1 MPTNQQ
7 RDHIVCDFCE
17 YTTSGT
23 VICEVCLLKYCDGCF
38 ETYHPMTG
46 PLSEHQVTRTRTD
59 TDQEKCPLHNE
70 RCLHFCVTCS
80 KRLCPHCLVITGA
93 TKNEFIMRPHQF
105 HDILTTEQHIEK
117 QKKKLLEQIEKVS
130 HAIASAEIDEKSIED
145 RRIQLELS
153 WLSYKQQV
161 RQEFVSLHD
170 LLLDREKDLLDKM
183 QKCVEESLESMTSLE
198 DLQKTFTTQEAI
210 LTEENIKLVQDRS
223 RVRFLNEYKNT
234 IQRCEELYDNARLM
248 PNVDDITPTFLKMPF
263 SLLEEKLHL
272 ENALQFQAYDEACVE
287 PKSRMAYVD
296 SNELEKPM
304 RCFDL
309 WDPPSSVPAST
320 VCVYNVEVRTNNCS
334 EAIKYTN
341 LPIDDFVFNSIGRV
355 DLQPRQRYVLKVVPV
370 YTCRGCGG
378 TEHTM
383 DGLPVYIMVLTGPP
397 PPKSDLLKRI
407 SYFNTHCLK
416 PKPVFG
422 APAPK
427 CDTQVTPEGKFQS
440 KSLFFNHISFEEA
453 RVKEQ
458 EVVGQSDTVTGCD
471 VDDKSGTML
480 EEGRF
485 QVSGRHIKDFS
496 FEETRFHNTG
506 SEAGVNG
513 RHGSFVLDDNR
524 YQTKEQFLS
533 HHSFEE
539 SRHHD
544 LEMLVSTTPSTL
556 RNGNQEQG
564 GATR

>member
-1 MPTNQQ
+1 MTTNQQ

-38 ETYHPMTG
+38 ETYHPMNG

-80 KRLCPHCLVITGA
+80 KRLCPHCLVITGS
-93 TKNEFIMRPHQF
+93 TINEFLMRPHQF

-130 HAIASAEIDEKSIED
+130 HAIALAEIDEKSIED
-145 RRIQLELS
+145 RRIELELS

-198 DLQKTFTTQEAI
+198 DLQKTFTAQEAI

-223 RVRFLNEYKNT
+223 KVRFLNEYKNT

-355 DLQPRQRYVLKVVPV
+355 DLQPRRRYVLKVVPV

-407 SYFNTHCLK
+407 SYFNT
-416 PKPVFG
+416 
-422 APAPK
+422 
-427 CDTQVTPEGKFQS
+427 
-440 KSLFFNHISFEEA
+440 EA

-471 VDDKSGTML
+471 VDDKSGTVL
-480 EEGRF
+480 DEGRF

-496 FEETRFHNTG
+496 FEETRFHNTE

-513 RHGSFVLDDNR
+513 RHVSFVLDDNR
-524 YQTKEQFLS
+524 YQTEEQFLS

-539 SRHHD
+539 CRYHD
-544 LEMLVSTTPSTL
+544 LEMLASTTPSAL
-556 RNGNQEQG
+556 RIGYQEQG
-564 GATR
+564 GASS

>member
-1 MPTNQQ
+1 MTTNQQ

-38 ETYHPMTG
+38 ETYHPMNG

-80 KRLCPHCLVITGA
+80 KRLCPHCLVITGS
-93 TKNEFIMRPHQF
+93 TINEFLMRPHQF

-130 HAIASAEIDEKSIED
+130 HAIALAEIDEKSIED
-145 RRIQLELS
+145 RRIELELS

-183 QKCVEESLESMTSLE
+183 QK
-198 DLQKTFTTQEAI
+198 
-210 LTEENIKLVQDRS
+210 
-223 RVRFLNEYKNT
+223 EYKNT

-355 DLQPRQRYVLKVVPV
+355 DLQPRRRYVLKVVPV

-471 VDDKSGTML
+471 VDDKSGTVL
-480 EEGRF
+480 DEGRF

-496 FEETRFHNTG
+496 FEETRFHNTE

-513 RHGSFVLDDNR
+513 RHVSFVLDDNR
-524 YQTKEQFLS
+524 YQTEEQFLS

-539 SRHHD
+539 CRYHD
-544 LEMLVSTTPSTL
+544 LEMLASTTPSAL
-556 RNGNQEQG
+556 RIGYQEQG
-564 GATR
+564 GASS